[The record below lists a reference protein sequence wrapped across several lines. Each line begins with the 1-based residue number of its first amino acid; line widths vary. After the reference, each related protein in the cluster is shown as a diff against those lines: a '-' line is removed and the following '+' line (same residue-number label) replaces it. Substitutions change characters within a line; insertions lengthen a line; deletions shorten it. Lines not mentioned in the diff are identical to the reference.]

1 MAYPLPPDADAP
13 VRDPV
18 ASGTSSA
25 TGETIVLR
33 SLRADE
39 TALFTAHLARL
50 DAETRRLRFGN
61 PVNDVF
67 LARYAELAL
76 SSDAIVKGCF
86 VDGTLRGVGELRFL
100 SGDRTDAEG
109 AFCLERPFQGRGLG
123 DRLFE
128 RLVTA
133 ARNRGVKRLFLTCLR
148 ENRRM
153 QRIADH
159 HGAELSFT
167 GGDVMAEIRRPYA
180 DVRSLSR
187 EWRDEGEAFV
197 FAMLDWRGL
206 GLRRLAAPFRRF
218 TAGRRGERPS

>member
-1 MAYPLPPDADAP
+1 MPLPLPSKASVPTTPSLAAP
-13 VRDPV
+13 RGPC
-18 ASGTSSA
+18 A
-25 TGETIVLR
+25 ETIVLR
-33 SLRADE
+33 SLRAEE
-39 TALFTAHLARL
+39 TDLFTGHLARL
-50 DAETRRLRFGN
+50 DPETRRLRFGN

-67 LARYAELAL
+67 LARYADLAL
-76 SSDAIVKGCF
+76 SSDAVIKGCF
-86 VDGTLRGVGELRFL
+86 VNGTLRGVGELRFL
-100 SGDRTDAEG
+100 SGDRADAEG
-109 AFCLERPFQGRGLG
+109 AFCLEREFQGRGLG

-133 ARNRGVKRLFLTCLR
+133 ARNRGVRRLFLTCLR

-180 DVRSLSR
+180 DAGSITR

-197 FAMLDWRGL
+197 FALLQWRPRGFERL
-206 GLRRLAAPFRRF
+206 AGPLRRLAAGLRD
-218 TAGRRGERPS
+218 